1 MKRLVLVLC
10 AIILA
15 VPAYADI
22 VFYKDGTKSVGRIIK
37 ENSRVVIIRE
47 IDESGASCDTEAPQ
61 SEIIKIVRESGEAQK
76 KRIEKIKEAR
86 KIEGPP
92 RPAPVIKPKP
102 TKPPK
107 PAATPAPTVKPKPVE
122 TKKAAPKVKAP
133 VVKAIPKPK
142 EPEVKPAVSRPIIF
156 PVKTCPC
163 RVDKRED
170 SNISIDN
177 IRMMRRKLIIIVP
190 RGTSF
195 EQLKEMFS
203 CIADKERLEY
213 GNLDAIWIT
222 AFREGARLDG
232 LPLAY
237 GIWAPLNGWDDFN
250 HTKDKSLYKWDYRRV
265 TK

>member
-86 KIEGPP
+86 KIEG
-92 RPAPVIKPKP
+92 APKP

-107 PAATPAPTVKPKPVE
+107 PAPTPAPVVKPKPVE
-122 TKKAAPKVKAP
+122 TKKPAPKTKAP
-133 VVKAIPKPK
+133 VVKTTPKPK
-142 EPEVKPAVSRPIIF
+142 EPEVKPAVSRLILF
-156 PVKTCPC
+156 PEKVCPC
-163 RVDKRED
+163 RIYKRSD
-170 SNISIDN
+170 SNISIGN
-177 IRMMRRKLIIIVP
+177 IRMMRRQLIVIVP
-190 RGTSF
+190 RRTSF
-195 EQLKEMFS
+195 EQLKNLFT
-203 CIADKERLEY
+203 CTADKERLEY
-213 GNLDAIWIT
+213 GDLDAIWIT
-222 AFREGARLDG
+222 AYPEGADMDG

-250 HTKDKSLYKWDYRRV
+250 HIKDKSLYRWSYRRII
-265 TK
+265 K

>member
-1 MKRLVLVLC
+1 MRRLFLILC
-10 AIILA
+10 AMMLA

-22 VFYKDGTKSVGRIIK
+22 VFYKDGTKSIGRIIK
-37 ENSRVVIIRE
+37 ENKRVVIIRE
-47 IDESGASCDTEAPQ
+47 IDESGASCDTESPQ

-76 KRIEKIKEAR
+76 KRVEKIKEAR
-86 KIEGPP
+86 KVEGP
-92 RPAPVIKPKP
+92 PKP

-107 PAATPAPTVKPKPVE
+107 PAPTPAPTVKPKPVE
-122 TKKAAPKVKAP
+122 IKKAAPKVKAP
-133 VVKAIPKPK
+133 VVKAAPKPK

-177 IRMMRRKLIIIVP
+177 IRMMRRKLTIIVP

-195 EQLKEMFS
+195 EQLKAMFS
-203 CIADKERLEY
+203 CVADKERLEY

-222 AFREGARLDG
+222 AYREGGRLDG

-250 HTKDKSLYKWDYRRV
+250 HIKDKSLYQWDYRRV